1 MSEKKRG
8 ELASST
14 FENGDSAP
22 APVPQ
27 KVRQAAADLKWAGQI
42 GFWVQLVLGVI
53 STVTV
58 LFASSSF
65 IGPDNTANTQGTE
78 LGVFSAILGLIALG
92 ISVYYSY
99 RYMAIAKMLQN
110 PNSSQRPNR
119 ADTIKVIR
127 AGLVVNLVGML
138 LTIIGAEANVGLVLA
153 KALANPPGAFSNLDA
168 RKLVNSIDLL
178 VIQAN
183 TNTIAAHFSGIVSS
197 LLLLNRI
204 TR

>member
-8 ELASST
+8 DLTSPILQKSQQVT
-14 FENGDSAP
+14 TP
-22 APVPQ
+22 IPQ
-27 KVRQAAADLKWAGQI
+27 KVRQASADLKWAGRI
-42 GFWVQLVLGVI
+42 GFWIQLVLGVI

-65 IGPDNTANTQGTE
+65 IDKNNIANTQGTE
-78 LGVFSAILGLIALG
+78 LGVFSAILGLVALG
-92 ISVYYSY
+92 IGIYYSF
-99 RYMAIAKMLQN
+99 RYMAIAEMLQN

-127 AGLVVNLVGML
+127 AGLVVNLIGML

-153 KALANPPGAFSNLDA
+153 KALANPPGAFANLDA

-197 LLLLNRI
+197 LILLNRI